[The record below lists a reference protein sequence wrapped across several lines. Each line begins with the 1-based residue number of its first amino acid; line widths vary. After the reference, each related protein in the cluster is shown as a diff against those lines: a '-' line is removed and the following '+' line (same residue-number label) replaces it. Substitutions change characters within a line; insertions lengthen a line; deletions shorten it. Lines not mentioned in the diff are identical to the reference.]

1 MVNLQTEY
9 ELTADEIAMVQP
21 LIETVQNL
29 QKETQ
34 TILNAIVRLRNL
46 QGNYALVGNKL
57 IKADQ
62 NGNGIPNG

>member
-9 ELTADEIAMVQP
+9 ELSADEMGMVQP
-21 LIETVQNL
+21 MIDTVQNV
-29 QKETQ
+29 QKELQ
-34 TILNAIVRLRNL
+34 CILNAIVRLRNL
-46 QGNYALVGNKL
+46 QGSFSLVGNKL